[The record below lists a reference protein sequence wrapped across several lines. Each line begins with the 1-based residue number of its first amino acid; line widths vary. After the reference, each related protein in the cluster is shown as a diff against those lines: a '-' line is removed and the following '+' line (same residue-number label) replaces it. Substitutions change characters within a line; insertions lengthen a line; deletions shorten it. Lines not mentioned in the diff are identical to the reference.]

1 MTNQLEHGENGG
13 FVLHECVQGRQR
25 REQLLEVIQEGKLLQ
40 IQKISLIHTFSARP
54 MGQTLIIVRKSCG
67 MTELFIEMRI
77 LVREASRFVYLQ
89 IEYLDFK
96 KMVNKEMWRYKIWEK
111 YMYWV

>member
-1 MTNQLEHGENGG
+1 
-13 FVLHECVQGRQR
+13 
-25 REQLLEVIQEGKLLQ
+25 
-40 IQKISLIHTFSARP
+40 
-54 MGQTLIIVRKSCG
+54 